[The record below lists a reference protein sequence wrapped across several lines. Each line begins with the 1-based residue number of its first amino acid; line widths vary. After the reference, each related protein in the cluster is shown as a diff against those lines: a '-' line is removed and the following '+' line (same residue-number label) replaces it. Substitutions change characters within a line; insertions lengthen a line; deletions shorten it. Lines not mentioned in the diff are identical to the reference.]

1 MAFSLILIFL
11 LIVINIVVG
20 FYAAIC
26 LGYGPPTVRE
36 AVDLL
41 IAPQWRDAVIKFF
54 TRLRSRELPP
64 PPPTETAPVD
74 EVPVVPPPSKE
85 TVDDLIQQVTSAD
98 IGDLL
103 YDESESISQIA
114 PMQEIFDDD
123 LATILMERSTEAWL
137 MNEKHVETSI
147 LKLNVVMMKSGRFAA
162 ELDTRLRAMRGHAE
176 IAEVKRCLNELR
188 DDCRNYLEAQ
198 AAVAEQMQKRLEE
211 FGELKYLAEEID
223 YANLEQSAQI
233 ETTVSNLDNLNVTTS
248 PEEAVV
254 RLLRELASLRIARHR
269 LRDMR
274 EKAFIKIALYEDR
287 IDSVH
292 QQLFFDETSGLRGRI
307 GLDVAITEWW
317 KQKRQEK
324 RQITFSLV
332 DFADFGHANDEHGIQ
347 TCDKLIRI
355 FGKSLEKA
363 FDPLDLVGIFH
374 GNCFMVATTN
384 IGPRKTI
391 TEIERIRQRCEKT
404 IYKYDGG
411 AGSFRLRVTCAV
423 TEALAEQTVEVVF
436 KNLEQTMNAAKKAGR
451 NLTYQL
457 DAGRMNPAPEL
468 VDAPNLGEI
477 EKEIDLDTE

>member
-1 MAFSLILIFL
+1 MSFSLILIFL
-11 LIVINIVVG
+11 VVLINIVAG

-26 LGYGPPTVRE
+26 LGYGPPTVRD
-36 AVDLL
+36 AVDFF
-41 IAPQWRDAVIKFF
+41 ISPRWKDAVEDFF
-54 TRLRSRELPP
+54 IRFRSRKSPKEPDAEK
-64 PPPTETAPVD
+64 ETPIG
-74 EVPVVPPPSKE
+74 VPAEKE
-85 TVDDLIQQVTSAD
+85 TVDDLIQQIASAD
-98 IGDLL
+98 LSDLL
-103 YDESESISQIA
+103 HDESEEVSRIA

-123 LATILMERSTEAWL
+123 LASILMERSTEAWL

-162 ELDTRLRAMRGHAE
+162 ELDTRLRAMRGRAE

-198 AAVAEQMQKRLEE
+198 AVLAEQMQKRLEE

-233 ETTVSNLDNLNVTTS
+233 ESTISNLDNLNVTAS
-248 PEEAVV
+248 AEEAII

-292 QQLFFDETSGLRGRI
+292 QQLYFDETTGLRGRI

-324 RQITFSLV
+324 RQITFSLI
-332 DFADFGHANDEHGIQ
+332 DFVDFGHANDEHGIQ
-347 TCDKLIRI
+347 TCDKLIRL
-355 FGKSLEKA
+355 FGKSLEKT

-404 IYKYDGG
+404 IYKYDDGN
-411 AGSFRLRVTCAV
+411 GSLRLRVTCAV
-423 TEALAEQTVEVVF
+423 TEALATQVVEEVF
-436 KNLEQTMNAAKKAGR
+436 KNLEQTMATAKKAGR

-457 DAGRMNPAPEL
+457 DAGKMNPSPEL

-477 EKEIDLDTE
+477 EKEIDLDAE